1 MRTLIIGSV
10 CALGLGLCGCVQSVD
25 APMSPTF
32 GQAVATM
39 DTQIIP
45 THVSDQPPASS
56 GEVGAAAIGR
66 YQKDQVYKPETQST
80 ADVGYGGSGGG
91 SSGGG
96 K

>member
-10 CALGLGLCGCVQSVD
+10 CALGLGLSGCAESLD
-25 APMSPTF
+25 APLSTTF

-56 GEVGAAAIGR
+56 GEVGAAAVGR
-66 YQKDQVYKPETQST
+66 YQKGQVYRPETQATST
-80 ADVGYGGSGGG
+80 VGSYGGG
-91 SSGGG
+91 GGG